1 MSHADNHR
9 HQQTLRKIFAE
20 TSSALERDVAGVI
33 LDAAEDRIEQYMHDV
48 SHHGCT
54 SGAVGSLIYTADCH
68 EFFDRHYDE
77 IERLREEY
85 QDYVGQP
92 VCIRG
97 DLKTQ
102 LAWFAF
108 EECLRLL
115 SYKLDMDL

>member
-1 MSHADNHR
+1 MSPTENRR
-9 HQQTLRKIFAE
+9 HLKLLRKIQEE
-20 TSSALERDVAGVI
+20 TTSTLEREVAAII
-33 LDAAEDRIEQYMHDV
+33 LDAAEDRIERYMHDV
-48 SHHGCT
+48 SHHGCV
-54 SGAVGSLIYTADCH
+54 SGAVGPLIYTADCH
-68 EFFDRHYDE
+68 TFFDRHYDE

-92 VCIRG
+92 VCIQG

-102 LAWFAF
+102 LAWFGF